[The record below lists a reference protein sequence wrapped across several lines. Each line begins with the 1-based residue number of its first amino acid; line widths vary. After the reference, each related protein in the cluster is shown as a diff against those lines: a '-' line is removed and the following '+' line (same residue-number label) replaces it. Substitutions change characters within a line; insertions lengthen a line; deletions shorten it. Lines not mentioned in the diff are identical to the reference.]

1 MSYVITGLLR
11 LCHIVFGLYA
21 WIIFFVCSL
30 ATIVLVAIAPLKSLR
45 RRVAKATSRLV
56 FWLIGTPLAV
66 SGMENIPGGA
76 SILVANH
83 SSYMDGLLLTA
94 VLPASFSFVIKGEM
108 TRVPLV
114 TKRPPTLGGCCS
126 WHATASH
133 WHSSPRGLL

>member
-66 SGMENIPGGA
+66 SGM
-76 SILVANH
+76 
-83 SSYMDGLLLTA
+83 
-94 VLPASFSFVIKGEM
+94 
-108 TRVPLV
+108 
-114 TKRPPTLGGCCS
+114 
-126 WHATASH
+126 
-133 WHSSPRGLL
+133 